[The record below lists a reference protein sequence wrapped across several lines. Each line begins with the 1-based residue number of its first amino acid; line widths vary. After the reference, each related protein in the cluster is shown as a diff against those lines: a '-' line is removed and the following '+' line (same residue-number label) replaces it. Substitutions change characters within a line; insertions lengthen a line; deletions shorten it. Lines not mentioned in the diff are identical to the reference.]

1 MVNRELMKL
10 FLIMI
15 MCTGDIFIA
24 CFTAEKIP
32 AYNKSA
38 VYSVFL
44 EDDIRSM
51 MCEMRTLQ

>member
-24 CFTAEKIP
+24 CFATEKIL

-38 VYSVFL
+38 VYLVFL
-44 EDDIRSM
+44 EDDISSM
-51 MCEMRTLQ
+51 MCEKRTLQ